1 MPEGPEV
8 RREADRVAAA
18 IAGREATGVFFGLP
32 RLRKHEP
39 ELRGRLVEGVETRGK
54 AFLTRFEG
62 GWVVYSHNQLYGR
75 WMVRRAGVLPR
86 TNRQLR
92 FAVHNA
98 EQSALLYS
106 ASAIEVLREEELPTH
121 PFLAKLGPDVLDPK
135 LRPAAIARRL
145 GDPRF
150 RGRRLGAL
158 LLDQAFLAG
167 LGNYLRCEIL
177 FEAGLHPAR
186 RPADCEEAELR
197 RLARAVRTIAQRAYV
212 EKGVT
217 NTRER
222 VRALRAAGRPRREWR
237 FAVFARAGKPCL
249 ACGARIRRVTD
260 AGRRAYLCPGC
271 QPAP

>member
-18 IAGREATGVFFGLP
+18 IAGREATRVFFGLP
-32 RLRKHEP
+32 RLKKHERK
-39 ELRGRLVEGVETRGK
+39 LRGRLVEGVETRGK

-75 WMVRRAGVLPR
+75 WLVRPAGELPR

-92 FAVHNA
+92 FAVHNV
-98 EQSALLYS
+98 ETSALLYS
-106 ASAIEVLREEELPTH
+106 ASAIEVLRGEDLRAH
-121 PFLAKLGPDVLDPK
+121 PFLAKLGPDVLDPA
-135 LRPAAIARRL
+135 LRPARIVRRL
-145 GDPRF
+145 ASPRF

-158 LLDQAFLAG
+158 LLDQSFLAG

-186 RPADCEEAELR
+186 RPADCDADELR
-197 RLARAVRTIAQRAYV
+197 RLARSTRRIARRAYV
-212 EKGVT
+212 QKGVT
-217 NTRER
+217 NPRKR

-237 FAVFARAGKPCL
+237 FAVFARAGRPCF
-249 ACGARIRRVTD
+249 ACRTTIRRVSD

-271 QPAP
+271 QPAR